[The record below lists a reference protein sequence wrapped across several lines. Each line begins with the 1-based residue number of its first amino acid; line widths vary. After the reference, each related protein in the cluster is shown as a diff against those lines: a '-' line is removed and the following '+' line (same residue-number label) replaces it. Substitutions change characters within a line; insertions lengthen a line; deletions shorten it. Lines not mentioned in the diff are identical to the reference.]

1 MVVSASPPPPP
12 APPATTG
19 VFEPMSVSAS
29 PPPPPATTGV
39 FEPLPAPLPFVTQM
53 FYMCE
58 CLCFLVCVRLLMAAF
73 TGFTL
78 CESRQYGFVCEITC
92 YIWMVICTCE
102 EYWWLPERELI
113 PPQPGY
119 PQAPNHMDGLLWFRS
134 APAVPVVVSVTPWRN
149 FPGRTPTRLHL
160 G

>member
-12 APPATTG
+12 A
-19 VFEPMSVSAS
+19 
-29 PPPPPATTGV
+29 PPATTGV

-119 PQAPNHMDGLLWFRS
+119 QQAPNHMDCLLWFRS